1 MINKKVPM
9 RMCIACRESK
19 TKENFV
25 RVVKTQDGF
34 IVDSLNKVTGRSAY
48 ICNNKECIDKVIKNR
63 LLNKSFKQDV
73 SLEVYNSL
81 MEKANN
87 D

>member
-9 RMCIACRESK
+9 RMCIACRENK
-19 TKENFV
+19 TKENFI

-34 IVDSLNKVTGRSAY
+34 AVDSSNKIMGRSAY
-48 ICNNKECIDKVIKNR
+48 ICNNIDCVDKVIKNR
-63 LLNKSFKQDV
+63 LLNKSFKQDI
-73 SLEVYNSL
+73 SLEVYNTL
-81 MEKANN
+81 KEKVTH

>member
-19 TKENFV
+19 SKENFV
-25 RVVKTQDGF
+25 KVVKVADNF
-34 IVDSLNKVTGRSAY
+34 IVDSSNKVSGRSAY
-48 ICNNKECIDKVIKNR
+48 ICNCNDCISKVIKNR
-63 LLNKSFKQDV
+63 LLNKAFKKEI
-73 SLEVYNSL
+73 SSEVYDL
-81 MEKANN
+81 LREKLNN